1 MKYSELN
8 EREKKAYTN
17 MKWAI
22 NDYTGL
28 WENALE
34 NEEEGSGEWN
44 KAYEALNNRELMKE
58 TIYQMG
64 TTTLCRNGCQWNDER
79 LVKDIRLCGKEWLM
93 EVIEQLMVKEGY

>member
-34 NEEEGSGEWN
+34 NEEEGSEEWN

-58 TIYQMG
+58 TIYQMD